1 MKAMGVK
8 DSSVERPT
16 FHQNLLSQ
24 AFAELRNQY
33 AINHKLDDFNNFY
46 NVQYDEFWD
55 DLVAKLAELM
65 HRTNKY

>member
-1 MKAMGVK
+1 MNAMGIK
-8 DSSVERPT
+8 DASVEPLT

-24 AFAELRNQY
+24 ALAELRNQY
-33 AINHKLDDFNNFY
+33 STAHKLDDVYNFH

-65 HRTNKY
+65 YRTN

>member
-1 MKAMGVK
+1 MNVTGIKGSPAEV
-8 DSSVERPT
+8 PT

-33 AINHKLDDFNNFY
+33 STAHKLDDVDNFH

-65 HRTNKY
+65 YNTN